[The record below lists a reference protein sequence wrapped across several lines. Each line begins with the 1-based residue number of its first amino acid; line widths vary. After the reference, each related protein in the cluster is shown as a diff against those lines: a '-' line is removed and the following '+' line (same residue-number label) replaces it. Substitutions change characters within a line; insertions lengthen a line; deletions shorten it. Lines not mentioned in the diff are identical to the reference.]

1 MPTFGRHA
9 RAAALAAGGALLL
22 AGAVAYASKAPRRCS
37 APEYRQFDF
46 FVGDWDTYDVTDS
59 TTVVARNH
67 VTPMLDG
74 CAVREVYDQ
83 TDGMRGESFSTYDAA
98 RRSWHQSWVTNHGT
112 MLLLDGGLVDGRMA
126 LTATDRGVD
135 GTTSLLRGVWWTR
148 GNTVRER
155 AERSKDGGATW
166 SPVFDIVFRPHGAR
180 EH

>member
-1 MPTFGRHA
+1 MTMFRRQA
-9 RAAALAAGGALLL
+9 RAAAMAACGALLL
-22 AGAVAYASKAPRRCS
+22 TGVVAYASKAPGACS

-59 TTVVARNH
+59 STIVARNH
-67 VTPMLDG
+67 VRPMLDG

-83 TDGMRGESFSTYDAA
+83 SDGMRGESFSTYDAA
-98 RRSWHQSWVTNHGT
+98 RTSWHQSWVTNHGT

-126 LTATDRGVD
+126 LTATDRAAD
-135 GTTSLLRGVWWTR
+135 GSTSLVRGVWWTR

-166 SPVFDIVFRPHGAR
+166 SPVFDIVFRPHGER
-180 EH
+180 GH